1 MIYHYILV
9 RLVMNCQELV
19 ISIYQNNKTD
29 KIQAYILEI
38 QSAFQSL
45 NSSGLHSLKIVNW
58 EDFVPA
64 ILSNPQSINFE
75 ISQIWAYVWG
85 KAE

>member
-1 MIYHYILV
+1 MVMETFAKFYDLSLYTCA
-9 RLVMNCQELV
+9 LVMNCQELV

-58 EDFVPA
+58 EDFVSA

-75 ISQIWAYVWG
+75 IS
-85 KAE
+85 